1 MLRYDMAELQMKLKQ
16 YEKAER
22 TVAQAL
28 DAENNGQKSDLN
40 SLMTQVGLLRGG
52 TFAMIKIRGFF
63 WQAKFYTLLAKIQ
76 ERSGNLESALRTLS
90 EAKDIRARLLKRAQ
104 LEQPESVQEQVSQ
117 TDISIVSQSTYLK
130 AAMTV

>member
-40 SLMTQVGLLRGG
+40 SLMTQVLLVGKH
-52 TFAMIKIRGFF
+52 FCA
-63 WQAKFYTLLAKIQ
+63 LLC
-76 ERSGNLESALRTLS
+76 
-90 EAKDIRARLLKRAQ
+90 
-104 LEQPESVQEQVSQ
+104 P
-117 TDISIVSQSTYLK
+117 
-130 AAMTV
+130 